1 MKIPRFTDADYS
13 RDAITTRLHW
23 LEDCTGRSFP
33 HLSGKSYPTEL
44 VNGTCE
50 NLVGFVDIPVGL
62 AGPVRINGVR
72 AQGNF
77 VVPLATTEGTLV
89 ASFSRGMR
97 VITASGGCNVTAPN
111 NSNASTD
118 GTVYRFLGD
127 ALTKVSAVVLRDAS
141 LAMRFDAWLRSN
153 TTAIAN
159 AANATSRYARVREIS
174 PLFHGELVGLSFLYE
189 TGQAMGL
196 NMATKANEAACQYI
210 LANAGD
216 IVCDYYNTLGG
227 DKRFVPNEAKGRYVE
242 ASVLIPKE
250 VIENTM
256 RTTATRMSRF
266 LRACNALLAQRGAT
280 APNIHVSN
288 ALTALFIAC
297 GQDPAFVTVSFKN
310 ACTTFEPRENGDLLA
325 SVTLPNMIVGTV
337 GGGTRL
343 PVQQECLA
351 MINCEDDARKLS
363 EIAASVALAGEIS
376 VAGAITAREFT
387 RAHTTLGRSVSDRST
402 SAGGK
407 A

>member
-1 MKIPRFTDADYS
+1 MKIPRLPDNDYSTDAI
-13 RDAITTRLHW
+13 ATRLHW

-50 NLVGFVDIPVGL
+50 NVVGFVGVPVGV

-72 AQGNF
+72 AQGDF

-97 VITASGGCNVTAPN
+97 IITASGGCNVVAPE
-111 NSNASTD
+111 NSNASTE
-118 GTVYRFLGD
+118 GNVYRFLGD

-141 LAMRFDAWLRSN
+141 LATRFDAWFRAN
-153 TTAIAN
+153 AAAIAD
-159 AANATSRYARVREIS
+159 AANATSRYARLREIS
-174 PLFHGELVGLSFLYE
+174 PLFQGELVGLSFVYE

-210 LANAGD
+210 LANARD
-216 IVCDYYNTLGG
+216 LVCDYYNTLGG
-227 DKRFVPNEAKGRYVE
+227 DKRFVPDEAKGRYV
-242 ASVLIPKE
+242 AANVLIPKE
-250 VIENTM
+250 VIEETM
-256 RTTATRMSRF
+256 RTTAVRMSRF
-266 LRACNALLAQRGAT
+266 LGACNTLLAQRGVT

-297 GQDPAFVTVSFKN
+297 GQDPAFVTVSFRN
-310 ACTTFEPRENGDLLA
+310 ACTAFEPRENGDLLA

-351 MINCEDDARKLS
+351 MIECDGDARKLA

-376 VAGAITAREFT
+376 VAGAITAKEFT
-387 RAHTTLGRSVSDRST
+387 RAHTTLGRGVSDAPVSVG
-402 SAGGK
+402 AK